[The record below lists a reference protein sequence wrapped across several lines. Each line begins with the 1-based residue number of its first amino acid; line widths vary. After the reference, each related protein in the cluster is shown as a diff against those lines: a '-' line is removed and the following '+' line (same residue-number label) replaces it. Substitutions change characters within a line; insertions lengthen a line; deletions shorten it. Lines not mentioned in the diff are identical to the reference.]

1 MHFWSIEF
9 TLEEEVSSEQ
19 IEILE
24 KMKEIL
30 EKLLESKIHLKI
42 IENKFTVAI
51 EWNETQLGNS

>member
-1 MHFWSIEF
+1 MHVWSIEF

-30 EKLLESKIHLKI
+30 EKLLDSTIHLKI
-42 IENKFTVAI
+42 LKEIFC
-51 EWNETQLGNS
+51 